1 MAVDLLLM
9 HDNFN
14 ISDVFSAALRY
25 KVVTVKCLSCKMSLD
40 MEVFK
45 KTDILLLENLSEF
58 KEEVANCSKF
68 AQLLSS
74 GVDIFVNDSFS
85 LSHKILAS
93 TVGVAR
99 FCYACMAGFHFE
111 ESLCQLRKAA
121 KLDEKPYAAIVCF
134 YCHFN
139 AIDFFWL

>member
-1 MAVDLLLM
+1 MVVDLLLM
-9 HDNFN
+9 PDNFN
-14 ISDVFSAALRY
+14 ISDVFSSALKY
-25 KVVTVKCLSCKMSLD
+25 QVVTAKSLSYKISLD
-40 MEVFK
+40 VGAFK

-93 TVGVAR
+93 TVGVAP
-99 FCYACMAGFHFE
+99 FCYACVAGFHFE
-111 ESLCQLRKAA
+111 ESLFQLRKMA

-134 YCHFN
+134 CCHFKL
-139 AIDFFWL
+139 IDFF

>member
-1 MAVDLLLM
+1 MVVDLLLM
-9 HDNFN
+9 PDNFN
-14 ISDVFSAALRY
+14 ISDVFSSALKY
-25 KVVTVKCLSCKMSLD
+25 QVVTAKSLSYKISLD
-40 MEVFK
+40 VGAFK

-99 FCYACMAGFHFE
+99 FCYACVAGFHFE
-111 ESLCQLRKAA
+111 ESLSQLRKMA

-134 YCHFN
+134 CCHFKL
-139 AIDFFWL
+139 IDFF